1 MASTFDETEFVDRDV
16 QTAQAVR
23 LASHPPGTGAGL
35 VTRPPT
41 REELEARATEAQKRL
56 AELKRAQ
63 EEVERERSRLEE
75 ARRRRAE
82 FETGRTEMLQALTR
96 GIGLLEEATFRARRD
111 AEQMG
116 RTLTD
121 FQDALAK
128 LQATSENNWSQDAW
142 EQELTR
148 ALTTIENARM
158 EWNSARLKWPL
169 LDGKAPAGAATSG
182 DARQAATLDW
192 TGGRTLG
199 DLAKTGLALTWPVA
213 AVMLVGI
220 VVLVILLLRS

>member
-23 LASHPPGTGAGL
+23 LASSPPVAGTGL

-41 REELEARATEAQKRL
+41 REELEARATDAQKRL

-63 EEVERERSRLEE
+63 EEVERERAKLEE

-82 FETGRTEMLQALTR
+82 FETGRGEMVQSLTR
-96 GIGLLEEATFRARRD
+96 GVGLLEEATFRARRD

-116 RTLTD
+116 RTLAD

-128 LQATSENNWSQDAW
+128 LQAIREDNWTQEAW

-169 LDGKAPAGAATSG
+169 LDGKLPAGSGPGSESGNAA
-182 DARQAATLDW
+182 ARDW
-192 TGGRTLG
+192 MVGRSLA

-213 AVMLVGI
+213 AVMLAGVI
-220 VVLVILLLRS
+220 VLVILLLRR

>member
-1 MASTFDETEFVDRDV
+1 MASAFDDSEFVDRDV

-23 LASHPPGTGAGL
+23 HVSSAAVAGTGL

-41 REELEARATEAQKRL
+41 RAELEARATEAQKRL

-63 EEVERERSRLEE
+63 EEVERERARLEE

-82 FETGRTEMLQALTR
+82 FETGRAEMLQALTR
-96 GIGLLEEATFRARRD
+96 GVGLLEEATFRARRD

-116 RTLTD
+116 RTLAE
-121 FQDALAK
+121 FQDALTK
-128 LQATSENNWSQDAW
+128 LQAINENQWTQEGW

-169 LDGKAPAGAATSG
+169 LDGKAPGDGQASASAATSP
-182 DARQAATLDW
+182 W
-192 TGGRTLG
+192 PGGQSLG
-199 DLAKTGLALTWPVA
+199 ELAKLGLALTWPVA
-213 AVMLVGI
+213 TVLLVGVI
-220 VVLVILLLRS
+220 ALVIVLLRG

>member
-23 LASHPPGTGAGL
+23 LASNQSGAGSGI
-35 VTRPPT
+35 VSRPPT
-41 REELEARATEAQKRL
+41 REELEARATDAQKRL

-63 EEVERERSRLEE
+63 EEVERERAKLEE
-75 ARRRRAE
+75 SRRRRAE
-82 FETGRTEMLQALTR
+82 FETGRGEMLQSLTR
-96 GIGLLEEATFRARRD
+96 GIGLMEEATFRARRD
-111 AEQMG
+111 AEQLG
-116 RTLTD
+116 KTLAD
-121 FQDALAK
+121 FQDVLGK
-128 LQATSENNWSQDAW
+128 LKAINESEWTQEAW

-169 LDGKAPAGAATSG
+169 LDGKLPASGEAVGRADSPAT
-182 DARQAATLDW
+182 DW
-192 TGGRTLG
+192 LAGRSLA

-213 AVMLVGI
+213 AAMLVGVI
-220 VVLVILLLRS
+220 MLLILLLR

>member
-1 MASTFDETEFVDRDV
+1 MASTFDETEFVDRDI

-23 LASHPPGTGAGL
+23 LASSPPGVGTGVGG
-35 VTRPPT
+35 RPPS
-41 REELEARATEAQKRL
+41 REELEARATDAQKRL

-63 EEVERERSRLEE
+63 EEVERERAKLEE
-75 ARRRRAE
+75 SRRRRAE
-82 FETGRTEMLQALTR
+82 FETGRGEMLQSLTR

-111 AEQMG
+111 AEQLG

-121 FQDALAK
+121 FQDALGK
-128 LQATSENNWSQDAW
+128 VQAINENQWTQEAW

-169 LDGKAPAGAATSG
+169 LDGKLPASGEAAG
-182 DARQAATLDW
+182 HDANTANTDW
-192 TGGRTLG
+192 FAGRSLV

-213 AVMLVGI
+213 AVMLVG
-220 VVLVILLLRS
+220 VVMLLILLLRR